1 MDDDDLTAS
10 VPGIPGGRAGAAGP
24 PPRRDP
30 AAARSV
36 GAHSPDQGR
45 SEDCDHGVTLRTQSR
60 SGSRWP
66 AQGLALLCVAPA
78 LRWLVA
84 AESVPYGQPRR
95 SGCDHCGTPIGLAG
109 PLRPLTPSA
118 RCAGCGGRV
127 GAAPLAVE
135 TALLLAVV
143 AVVAAAR
150 SPIESIAFGWW
161 AACAVPLLFVDVAV
175 HRLPDRLSYAAA
187 AGTLG
192 LLGAAALVAGDPSAW
207 WRAVLAGLGA
217 ALFLAGTTLL
227 LGRRGFGLGDAK
239 LALSAVAV
247 LGWLGWPA
255 VVLGAL
261 LTFGASALCGLA
273 LLATRRIG
281 WGGHLPFGP
290 FLVLGTLSTLALS

>member
-1 MDDDDLTAS
+1 M
-10 VPGIPGGRAGAAGP
+10 AGT
-24 PPRRDP
+24 
-30 AAARSV
+30 
-36 GAHSPDQGR
+36 GAPKQGR
-45 SEDCDHGVTLRTQSR
+45 SANRDHEVTLRTQCR
-60 SGSRWP
+60 PGSRWP
-66 AQGLALLCVAPA
+66 TRSLALLAVAPV

-95 SGCDHCGTPIGLAG
+95 SACDHCATPVGPAG

-118 RCAGCGGRV
+118 TCAGCGARV
-127 GAAPLAVE
+127 GAPPLAVE
-135 TALLLAVV
+135 FALLLAVA
-143 AVVAAAR
+143 AVLVAAR
-150 SPIESIAFGWW
+150 PPIESIAFGWW
-161 AACAVPLLFVDVAV
+161 AVCAVPLLFVDVAV
-175 HRLPDRLSYAAA
+175 HRLPDRLTYAAA

-192 LLGAAALVAGDPSAW
+192 LLGVAALVDGDFSAW

-255 VVLGAL
+255 VVVGAL

-281 WGGHLPFGP
+281 RGGHLPFGP
-290 FLVLGTLSTLALS
+290 FLVLGTLATLALS